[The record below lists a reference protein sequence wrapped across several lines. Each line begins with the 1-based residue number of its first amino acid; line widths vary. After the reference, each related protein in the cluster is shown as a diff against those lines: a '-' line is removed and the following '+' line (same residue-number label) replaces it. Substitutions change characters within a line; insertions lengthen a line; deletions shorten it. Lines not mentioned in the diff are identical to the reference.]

1 MTYQHDLL
9 STALEL
15 AKGGYY
21 VFPLTVSLDDREGRV
36 GKKRLHIPFA
46 NVDGW
51 KSASTRD
58 PKIIKD
64 WFPKSLRPGMK
75 GLAIDC
81 GKSGIVA
88 IDLDVSGSKNGL
100 EEWKKLPTQQD
111 TEMMVQTRSGGI
123 HRIYLDPSGLITNSS
138 NAVAPGIDIR
148 GAGGLIITAPTKVF
162 GSDSAYSFTGEIVPL
177 SALSAITA
185 SMTEIVITR
194 QETQGP
200 RFDQRSGP
208 YSCDLESGNKII
220 ALRKHRLTQGKDMRA
235 AIFGYA
241 ASVAQFEAGKGAVD
255 GAEPDADALFEYLC
269 QDVSSVVE
277 WAALNA
283 EDEQWIHEG
292 ITKGLADPWEI
303 VAVKPEPSIETGISL
318 ADVTSWEPRHL
329 PGNPGDDQALAAPE
343 VVDGLVGKYLFV
355 SHIGWHE
362 WVGDRWSPDPRVPV
376 EIAVQR
382 MSAKAKADADRYI
395 YSSENNAELLALR
408 AERATLQK
416 DVDKSHTEDDECR
429 HCIRKSEIDKE
440 LNIVAAWQ
448 NSWKR
453 YRDWWKALANGYNY
467 TQVMRWVVKD
477 PGRIYITADQL
488 DQDANLLNCTNGT
501 VDLRSGKLQPHDPYD
516 FITKT
521 TGVAYDPN
529 ASHKLWDLAREAFAP
544 GIEQWLQLKVGEG
557 TFGFPSN
564 DDTMIFNFG
573 NGSNGKSTLTDA
585 IMNCLGDYAV
595 FLHDKAVLGTASDHD
610 AEKMIF
616 RGARWAVLEELPEAQ
631 VLRSALIKKLIGTA
645 KITARMMRQDPVT
658 FDVTHNLMI
667 NSNHKPQ
674 VLENDR
680 GTWRRLISV
689 PWPFTFKFPGEP
701 LDREGDKVA
710 DVAVKQGLARDAEV
724 QRAALR
730 WIVDGAINFTEQG
743 GSCGPLPAPVKE
755 DTDKWRQESDTFG
768 TFFDEELMVDDDFAV
783 PSIDLLTVY
792 NDWLEAYGKRKVSD
806 RYIAT
811 RIITI
816 DNGQGIES
824 KRLTLNSKTHKRS
837 VRGEHPT
844 GNYTAW
850 LGIRWKDSKD
860 VSEDLTKP
868 F

>member
-58 PKIIKD
+58 HKIIKD

-208 YSCDLESGNKII
+208 YSCDNESGEKII

-241 ASVAQFEAGKGAVD
+241 ASVAQFEAGKGSVD

-303 VAVKPEPSIETGISL
+303 VAVKPEPAIDRGLPL
-318 ADVTSWEPRHL
+318 ADVITWEPRHL
-329 PGNPGDDQALAAPE
+329 PGNPGREQALAAPE
-343 VVDGLVGKYLFV
+343 VVEGLVGRYLYV
-355 SHIGWHE
+355 SNIGWHE
-362 WVGDRWSPDPRVPV
+362 WVGDRWSPDPRRPIESAVQKMIQDAV
-376 EIAVQR
+376 AESQRCIAV
-382 MSAKAKADADRYI
+382 MKANHEFVAHQK
-395 YSSENNAELLALR
+395 EFTELG
-408 AERATLQK
+408 EHECEG
-416 DVDKSHTEDDECR
+416 DSCR
-429 HCIRKSEIDKE
+429 HCKRKRELATIIDQVNE
-440 LNIVAAWQ
+440 AVGAWE
-448 NSWKR
+448 K
-453 YRDWWKALANGYNY
+453 YRTWWNALSNGYNY
-467 TQVMRWVVKD
+467 QQVMKWVVKD

-488 DQDANLLNCTNGT
+488 DQDPNLLNCPNGT
-501 VDLRSGKLQPHDPYD
+501 VDLRSGELRHHDPYD
-516 FITKT
+516 YITKT
-521 TGVAYDPN
+521 TGVAYDPK
-529 ASHKLWDLAREAFAP
+529 ATHKLWDKAREAFAP
-544 GIEQWLQLKVGEG
+544 ECEAWLQLKVGEG
-557 TFGFPSN
+557 SFGFPSN
-564 DDTMIFNFG
+564 DDTMLFNFG
-573 NGSNGKSTLTDA
+573 NGSNGKSTLSDA
-585 IMNCLGDYAV
+585 ILNALGDYAV
-595 FLHDKAVLGTASDHD
+595 FLHDKAVMNSKDDHS
-610 AEKMIF
+610 AEQMIF
-616 RGARWAVLEELPEAQ
+616 RGARWAILEELPEAQ
-631 VLRSALIKKLIGTA
+631 ILRSAQIKKLIGTA

-658 FDVTHNLMI
+658 FDVTHSLMI

-680 GTWRRLISV
+680 GTWRRLISI
-689 PWPFTFKFPGEP
+689 PWPFTFKFQGES
-701 LDREGDKVA
+701 LDDEGDRVA
-710 DVAVKQGLARDAEV
+710 DVTVKQGLARDAEV

-730 WIVDGAINFTEQG
+730 WIVDGAVLFTEQG
-743 GSCGPLPAPVKE
+743 STCGPLPELVRE
-755 DTDKWRQESDTFG
+755 DTERWRVESDTFG
-768 TFFDEELMVDDDFAV
+768 MFFTEHLVFDRDGIVACRDV
-783 PSIDLLTVY
+783 
-792 NDWLEAYGKRKVSD
+792 LEAYNTFLESLNKNKVAD
-806 RYIAT
+806 QYVAT
-811 RIITI
+811 RISTVQGGKKVAR
-816 DNGQGIES
+816 GQSRTWNKVTGS
-824 KRLTLNSKTHKRS
+824 S
-837 VRGEHPT
+837 V
-844 GNYTAW
+844 
-850 LGIRWKDSKD
+850 DSKQPQCWKGLNWRSQND
-860 VSEDLTKP
+860 PAVIDEKP
-868 F
+868 W